1 MAGRIPQH
9 FIDDL
14 LTRIDIVE
22 VIDNR
27 VPLKKAGHEYKA
39 CCPFHNEKTP
49 SFTVSQVKQFYH
61 CFGCGEH
68 GNAISFLMDYEHMD
82 FVEAIEAL
90 AHGAGIEV
98 QREAGTGQ
106 APQAGNQAAYD
117 LLERAARYYQQQL
130 RDHPEAQRAIDYLNK
145 RGLSDEVATRFGIGF
160 APPGWDNLTHS
171 LGSDKKSQQQLLKAG
186 LAIERNDGNGVY
198 DRFRDRIQFP
208 IHDRR
213 GRTIGFGG
221 RVINKDDTPKY
232 LNSPETPVFHKGREL
247 YGLYEVR
254 KAMRKLERI
263 LVVEG
268 YTDVLALA
276 QFGIN
281 YAVATLGTAT
291 THDHLEILFRTV
303 PEVIFCFDGD
313 RAGRQAAWRAL
324 ENTLPVLRD
333 GREARFLFLP
343 EGEDPDSQVRKIGK
357 DGFETALNQA
367 TPLSDFFFNHLSS
380 EVDISN
386 MDGRARL
393 VELTRPYLAKL
404 PDGIFREMMT
414 ERLAEIAQTDAV
426 RLARRLEQSMERKTN
441 TPGAATRP
449 PPSASGQD
457 SPVRKAVAL
466 LLHQPGL
473 AGGIEQAALADQDE
487 LPGLVLLAELVRLIQ
502 QQPELNTGAILEHW
516 RGRDEARHLH
526 KLAQWEPLSGS
537 MDLATELHGIIE
549 QIKQQ
554 LTDIRINYLSSK
566 ERESHLDSAEKQEYV
581 ELLAKRH
588 T

>member
-22 VIDNR
+22 VIDHR

-39 CCPFHNEKTP
+39 CCPFHGEKTP

-98 QREAGTGQ
+98 PREAGTDQ
-106 APQAGNQAAYD
+106 APQSSNQAAYD
-117 LLERAARYYQQQL
+117 LLEQTAQYYQQQL
-130 RDHPEAQRAIDYLNK
+130 RDHAEAQRAVDYLK
-145 RGLSDEVATRFGIGF
+145 ERGLTGEVAARFGIGF
-160 APPGWDNLTHS
+160 APPGWDNLTRA
-171 LGSDKKSQQQLLKAG
+171 LGNDKKIQQELLNTG
-186 LAIERNDGNGVY
+186 LVIERNDSSGIY

-247 YGLYEVR
+247 YGLYEAR
-254 KAMRKLERI
+254 KAMRKLVRI

-268 YTDVLALA
+268 YMDVVALA
-276 QFGIN
+276 QFDIN

-291 THDHLEILFRTV
+291 THDHLETLFRTV
-303 PEVIFCFDGD
+303 PEIIFCFDGD

-333 GREARFLFLP
+333 GRAARFLFLP
-343 EGEDPDSQVRKIGK
+343 DGEDPDSQVRKTGK
-357 DGFETALNQA
+357 TGFEAAMDQA
-367 TPLSDFFFNHLSS
+367 THLSDFFFDQLWISAALMVVRDWLSS
-380 EVDISN
+380 PN
-386 MDGRARL
+386 
-393 VELTRPYLAKL
+393 LTWRNCRM
-404 PDGIFREMMT
+404 IFS
-414 ERLAEIAQTDAV
+414 V
-426 RLARRLEQSMERKTN
+426 K
-441 TPGAATRP
+441 
-449 PPSASGQD
+449 
-457 SPVRKAVAL
+457 
-466 LLHQPGL
+466 
-473 AGGIEQAALADQDE
+473 
-487 LPGLVLLAELVRLIQ
+487 
-502 QQPELNTGAILEHW
+502 
-516 RGRDEARHLH
+516 
-526 KLAQWEPLSGS
+526 
-537 MDLATELHGIIE
+537 
-549 QIKQQ
+549 
-554 LTDIRINYLSSK
+554 
-566 ERESHLDSAEKQEYV
+566 
-581 ELLAKRH
+581 
-588 T
+588 

>member
-98 QREAGTGQ
+98 PREAGVDKSSHSS
-106 APQAGNQAAYD
+106 NQAIYD
-117 LLERAARYYQQQL
+117 LLERTARYYQQQL
-130 RDHPEAQRAIDYLNK
+130 RDHPEAQRAVDYLK
-145 RGLSDEVATRFGIGF
+145 ERGLTGEVAARFEIGF
-160 APPGWDNLTHS
+160 APPGWDNLTRF
-171 LGSDKKSQQQLLKAG
+171 LGNDSQQQLLKTG
-186 LAIERNDGNGVY
+186 LVIERNDSSGIY

-247 YGLYEVR
+247 YGFYEAR

-268 YTDVLALA
+268 YMDVVALA
-276 QFGIN
+276 QFDIN

-343 EGEDPDSQVRKIGK
+343 EGEDPDSQVRKTGK
-357 DGFETALNQA
+357 DEFEAALNQA
-367 TPLSDFFFNHLSS
+367 TPLSDFFFNHLTS
-380 EVDISN
+380 EVDISS

-414 ERLAEIAQTDAV
+414 ERLAEIAQTDAT
-426 RLARRLEQSMERKTN
+426 RLARRLEKSAAAKPDS
-441 TPGAATRP
+441 PGVNTRP
-449 PPSASGQD
+449 SSVVSGQA
-457 SPVRKAVAL
+457 SPVREAVGL

-473 AGGIEQAALADQDE
+473 ATCIEQAVFTGRDE
-487 LPGLVLLAELVRLIQ
+487 LPGLALLAELISLLQ

-526 KLAQWEPLSGS
+526 KLAQWEPLSDKL
-537 MDLATELHGIIE
+537 DLAAELHRIIDR
-549 QIKQQ
+549 INWQ
-554 LTDIRINYLSSK
+554 LTEIRINNLLST
-566 ERESHLDSAEKQEYV
+566 ERERTLSAAEKD
-581 ELLAKRH
+581 ELKTLWSNRQP
-588 T
+588 